1 MQIQGNFIAVRAVP
15 SIAEQ
20 QRMAKEE
27 AARVEVQRK
36 DLGPEGLATKGEE
49 LAHAMATNELPP
61 PQELLTIVP
70 IPDVTNITALP
81 STIYERANEQHVTEL
96 QKKCGIDLRQF
107 PVNVTAC
114 DIHTTFGYVSGR
126 PKCIQKNKLRRCVSL
141 FVIFTLVDRLFEYQF
156 NSARA
161 TAIPSAAAGIANR
174 VANSSAGN

>member
-1 MQIQGNFIAVRAVP
+1 MQGNFIAVRAVP

-27 AARVEVQRK
+27 AGRVEVQRK

-81 STIYERANEQHVTEL
+81 STIYERTNDQHVTEL
-96 QKKCGIDLRQF
+96 QEKFGIDLRRF

-114 DIHTTFGYVSGR
+114 DIHTTFGYVSAGGNAL
-126 PKCIQKNKLRRCVSL
+126 KKKHKTCAAFLICIPHFS
-141 FVIFTLVDRLFEYQF
+141 
-156 NSARA
+156 
-161 TAIPSAAAGIANR
+161 
-174 VANSSAGN
+174 